1 MVGGGAVVPTVVSG
15 PDTGLRVL
23 APAAEA
29 RAIDDDRRDALA
41 RRGTHWLGVVLALAS
56 TAGIVLA
63 LLGYGVA
70 LAVQGTLGVPHATL
84 FSSTID
90 LFNLGGWAV
99 AQVFSGTSQPG
110 TWSFVAEVWQR
121 LSPMIGRIWNTSL
134 FVVPLFFGFVALRWG
149 TTRAMKSASAQR
161 IRSELR
167 KSTDSRTWFKALL
180 MYSAF
185 VALIT
190 LAAPAL
196 VIFGFALLV
205 VLSTAL
211 ALAPIAGLSA
221 GEVHIRNWVVEPKVC
236 ISRQQRIDTLMR
248 PPEAKVVGKRARGA
262 DCVAVIRGDG
272 KIEKGRLVFATTGAV
287 VLYDPTGNS
296 VRRVP
301 TEGAVVE
308 AIDSL

>member
-70 LAVQGTLGVPHATL
+70 LAVQSTLGVPHATL
-84 FSSTID
+84 FSSATD

-99 AQVFSGTSQPG
+99 AQVLQSISRPDS
-110 TWSFVAEVWQR
+110 WAVVAEVWEH
-121 LSPMIGRIWNTSL
+121 LSPTIWRLWKTS
-134 FVVPLFFGFVALRWG
+134 FVLSIVFFAFLALRWYG
-149 TTRAMKSASAQR
+149 RRGLKSAAAQHAR
-161 IRSELR
+161 AKLR
-167 KSTDSRTWFKALL
+167 KSLEDKRWLETLARVLFIP
-180 MYSAF
+180 AF
-185 VALIT
+185 VT
-190 LAAPAL
+190 LAAPAMVIGGFL
-196 VIFGFALLV
+196 VL
-205 VLSTAL
+205 L
-211 ALAPIAGLSA
+211 ALSATLAFVPIAGLSA
-221 GEVHIRNWVVEPKVC
+221 GEVHIRHWVVEPKVC
-236 ISRQQRIDTLMR
+236 ISRQQRIDTLMQR
-248 PPEAKVVGKRARGA
+248 APKIEGKRPRGA

-272 KIEKGRLVFATTGAV
+272 KVEKGRLVFATTGAV
-287 VLYDPTGNS
+287 VLYDPAGNS

-308 AIDSL
+308 AIDML

>member
-1 MVGGGAVVPTVVSG
+1 MVGGGAVTNTVVSG
-15 PDTGLRVL
+15 TDTGLRVL
-23 APAAEA
+23 APAAET
-29 RAIDDDRRDALA
+29 RASDDNAKDALA
-41 RRGTHWLGVVLALAS
+41 KRGTHWLGVVLALAS

-70 LAVQGTLGVPHATL
+70 VAVQSTLGVPHATL
-84 FSSTID
+84 FSSAID

-110 TWSFVAEVWQR
+110 TWSFAAEVWQR

-134 FVVPLFFGFVALRWG
+134 FVVPLFFVFVALRWG
-149 TTRAMKSASAQR
+149 TTRAMKSVSAQR

-167 KSTDSRTWFKALL
+167 KSIDSRTWFKALL
-180 MYSAF
+180 MYITFA
-185 VALIT
+185 ALIT

-196 VIFGFALLV
+196 VICGFALLV

-221 GEVHIRNWVVEPKVC
+221 GEVHIRNWVVEPKAC
-236 ISRQQRIDTLMR
+236 ISRQQRIDTLMQLA
-248 PPEAKVVGKRARGA
+248 PKVEGKRPRGA

-272 KIEKGRLVFATTGAV
+272 KVEKGRLVFATTGAV
-287 VLYDPTGNS
+287 VLYDPAGVS

-301 TEGAVVE
+301 TEGAVIE

>member
-1 MVGGGAVVPTVVSG
+1 MVGGGAVDDSAVSG
-15 PDTGLRVL
+15 PDTALRVL
-23 APAAEA
+23 APAADM
-29 RAIDDDRRDALA
+29 RAGHDDAKDALA
-41 RRGTHWLGVVLALAS
+41 KRGTHWLGVVLALAS

-70 LAVQGTLGVPHATL
+70 LAVQSTLGVPHATL
-84 FSSTID
+84 FSSAID

-99 AQVFSGTSQPG
+99 AQVFSGISHPD
-110 TWSFVAEVWQR
+110 TWGFVAEVWQR
-121 LSPMIGRIWNTSL
+121 LSPTIWRLWKTSL
-134 FVVPLFFGFVALRWG
+134 VLSIVFFAFLALRWYG
-149 TTRAMKSASAQR
+149 RRGLKSAVAQR
-161 IRSELR
+161 TRTKLR
-167 KSTDSRTWFKALL
+167 QSLQDKRWFETLL
-180 MYSAF
+180 LVLFIPAF
-185 VALIT
+185 VT
-190 LAAPAL
+190 LAAPAI
-196 VIFGFALLV
+196 VIGGFLAMMV
-205 VLSTAL
+205 MGTAL
-211 ALAPIAGLSA
+211 ATVPIAGLSA

-296 VRRVP
+296 VRRIP